1 LWLCTPFVADNAT
14 HDLTIGEIMAAD
26 TPSNL
31 TQAVAKVQTLLPVGW
46 APQAGIILGSGL
58 GALAGE
64 VVALATIPYEEI
76 PGFAVSTVVGHSG
89 RLVAGTLEG
98 TRVLVMSGR
107 LHYYEGLTLQQVTF
121 PVRVMRALGAG
132 TLVVTNAA
140 GGINPEFRAGDLML
154 IEDHINILGWGG
166 QNPLVGPNDPDL
178 GPRFPAMN
186 PAYDPALLR
195 LAEEAAAECNVPVR
209 RGVYI
214 VLAGPNYETR
224 AELRLLRQWGADAVG
239 MSTVPEV
246 IVARHGGMKVLGIS
260 NITNMA
266 LAESDEP
273 VNHEEVLQVAE
284 ESRPRF
290 IRLMRAIAGK
300 LGRAGD

>member
-1 LWLCTPFVADNAT
+1 MPVDLIR
-14 HDLTIGEIMAAD
+14 DLTR
-26 TPSNL
+26 
-31 TQAVAKVQTLLPVGW
+31 AVATIQTRLPEGW
-46 APQAGIILGSGL
+46 IPQAGIILGSGL
-58 GALAGE
+58 GALADK
-64 VVALATIPYEEI
+64 VQAVADIPYGDI
-76 PGFAVSTVVGHSG
+76 PGFAVSSVVGHSG

-107 LHYYEGLTLQQVTF
+107 LHYYEGLTLQQVTL
-121 PVRVMRALGAG
+121 PVRVIRALGAD

-154 IEDHINILGWGG
+154 IEDHINMLGWGG

-186 PAYDPALLR
+186 PAYDPALIR
-195 LAEEAAAECNVPVR
+195 LAEEAAAECNVPLR
-209 RGVYI
+209 KGVYI

-246 IVARHGGMKVLGIS
+246 IVARHGGMRVLGIS

-290 IRLMRAIAGK
+290 VRLMRAIAAK
-300 LGRAGD
+300 LAQAGD